1 MTPPGLRRRL
11 FWTLFLAALIPAALT
26 LLAGTFVLRE
36 MVASAGSAGPWGA
49 VADSGRELLGLLRAS
64 DPSPELAR
72 AAEEHRSVL
81 SESLRLSQVY
91 ALVGERIVLLIPA
104 AAFLLLLLVAGIA
117 ALATRRLSG
126 SLAAPV
132 EELAVWIRRLGS
144 GKPLPSAEST
154 EGKRDIAE
162 FRTLRAG
169 LRDAEGRLRE
179 ARRQE
184 VEQARARS
192 WAEMARRVAHEIKN
206 PLTPMRM
213 AAERVAR
220 SDDPATSEAGE
231 ILLEEVDRLDGL
243 ARAFSHFG
251 RAEEGPPAAVDL
263 RELLEGLERRLLLD
277 GAPVRIR
284 VPSEPVIVDGH
295 MEALE
300 RVVRNLVSNAL
311 EAQKLPGGSRPAF
324 PRRVSPQARDDPPT
338 QHHGPEDAAVTVEL
352 MAEDGDAHIHVADRG
367 PGIRRE
373 LLDRI
378 WEPDFT
384 TRRRGTGLGLPLVR
398 QAVERHGGEVRA
410 ENRAGGGASFHVTIP
425 LRVAPLRRPTGSA
438 PAPEGG
444 TS

>member
-11 FWTLFLAALIPAALT
+11 FWTLFLAALLPATLT

-36 MVASAGSAGPWGA
+36 MVVSTGSAGPWTA
-49 VADSGRELLGLLRAS
+49 VADSGRELLDLLRAS
-64 DPSPELAR
+64 DTSPEVTR
-72 AAEEHRSVL
+72 AAEEHRTVL
-81 SESLRLSQVY
+81 SESLRLSQIY

-104 AAFLLLLLVAGIA
+104 AGFLLLLLVAGIA
-117 ALATRRLSG
+117 ALATRRLSA

-132 EELAVWIRRLGS
+132 EELATWIRRLGS
-144 GKPLPSAEST
+144 GEPLPSVEAT

-169 LRDAEGRLRE
+169 LRDAEGQLRE

-184 VEQARARS
+184 LEQARARS
-192 WAEMARRVAHEIKN
+192 WSEMARRVAHEIKN

-220 SDDPATSEAGE
+220 SEDPATSEAGE

-251 RAEEGPPAAVDL
+251 RAEEGPPAPVDL
-263 RELLEGLERRLLLD
+263 RELLEGVERRLLLD

-284 VPSEPVIVDGH
+284 VPSEPVVVNGH
-295 MEALE
+295 LEALE

-311 EAQKLPGGSRPAF
+311 EAQELPGASRPAL
-324 PRRVSPQARDDPPT
+324 PRRASGHSGSPPPT
-338 QHHGPEDAAVTVEL
+338 NPQGTEDPGVIVEL
-352 MAEDGDAHIHVADRG
+352 LVEDGEARIQVTDRG
-367 PGIRRE
+367 PGIPRE

-398 QAVERHGGEVRA
+398 QAVERHGGQVRA
-410 ENRAGGGASFHVTIP
+410 ENRVEGGASFQVTLP
-425 LRVAPLRRPTGSA
+425 LLHMGSA
-438 PAPEGG
+438 DGAEGEG
-444 TS
+444 R